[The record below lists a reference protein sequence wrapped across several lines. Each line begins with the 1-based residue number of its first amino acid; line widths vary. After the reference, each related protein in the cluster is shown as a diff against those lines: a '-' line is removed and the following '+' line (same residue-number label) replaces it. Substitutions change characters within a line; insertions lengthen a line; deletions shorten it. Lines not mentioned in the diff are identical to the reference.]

1 MIIVDDHPL
10 VRDGLRDHFGKGGHF
25 LVLATAGSAQPAVH
39 LCREHR
45 PDVLLMDVE
54 MPGRDALGAI
64 PDLRAASPGGGAGTR
79 MLREM
84 LRLLQTDPPYA
95 TVFGFTRTP
104 NVEARGFYAAS
115 GFTTFTV
122 PGVYADGTAVLF
134 TAPYKYL
141 LGYHSITK
149 E

>member
-1 MIIVDDHPL
+1 MEEHVTPFRKVCYLDGPDGHL
-10 VRDGLRDHFGKGGHF
+10 VWRLGTGGNIEILH
-25 LVLATAGSAQPAVH
+25 
-39 LCREHR
+39 
-45 PDVLLMDVE
+45 
-54 MPGRDALGAI
+54 
-64 PDLRAASPGGGAGTR
+64 LRAASPGGGAGTR